1 MKDAKCSGK
10 LVCIELDANAKL
22 GREII
27 PGDPKEQSKNGERLM
42 SVIEENDLI
51 VVNSLDLCSGTITR
65 SRETKNSSEVS
76 VLDYFLVCSSFLQLI
91 TKMVIDESK
100 IDTLTKYI
108 TRNGNVIKA
117 KPSDHNMLRVELE
130 VNWDSE
136 RREREERVEMY
147 NFGNRESFKKFV
159 ALTTANEELD
169 E

>member
-65 SRETKNSSEVS
+65 SRETKNSNEVS

-100 IDTLTKYI
+100 LTLSQNTL
-108 TRNGNVIKA
+108 
-117 KPSDHNMLRVELE
+117 P
-130 VNWDSE
+130 
-136 RREREERVEMY
+136 EM
-147 NFGNRESFKKFV
+147 GM
-159 ALTTANEELD
+159 
-169 E
+169 